1 MAKHSRFTPGIL
13 KKAQWHMQDNQVTPE
28 AVFRSRRQI
37 VKAMGLGAIGASVPG
52 YVQAGLFDLFGDQ
65 PKSSFITTPLTFQT
79 NKQYGDADVLTPL
92 DKVIQHN
99 NFYEFGTDKQ
109 DPFNNAQGFKV
120 DPWQLRIEGEVE
132 RPMTLDFNDLTKMFP
147 LEERNYRLRCVEAW
161 SMVIPWVGFPLAAL
175 LKKVGVT
182 SKGKYVAFETAF
194 DRANAGAEESINGRW
209 YSLSLC

>member
-1 MAKHSRFTPGIL
+1 MAKNSRFTPSIL

-52 YVQAGLFDLFGDQ
+52 YVQAGLFDLFGEQ

-79 NKQYGDADVLTPL
+79 NKYYGDTDVLTPF
-92 DKVIQHN
+92 DKVTQHN
-99 NFYEFGTDKQ
+99 NFFEFGTDKQ
-109 DPFNNAQGFKV
+109 DPSNNAQGYKV

-132 RPMTLDFNDLTKMFP
+132 RPMTLDFNDLTTMFP

-161 SMVIPWVGFPLAAL
+161 SMVVPWVGFPLAAL
-175 LKKVGVT
+175 LKKL
-182 SKGKYVAFETAF
+182 A
-194 DRANAGAEESINGRW
+194 
-209 YSLSLC
+209 